1 MRIEKLVLR
10 NYRQLRDVQLAL
22 GRQGPNDLHIVIGR
36 NGTGK
41 TNILNAINWCLYGD
55 EPHLAKHSE
64 QLPRLNVGCIEDGAD
79 SPQELEVAVEI
90 WVRSEDD
97 GTLIFERTET
107 YSMGSDDK
115 EPLRQDTHFE
125 ARVTDEKGNTKIL
138 VDDEASYCAER
149 FVPQRIREFFF
160 FDGERLDRYF
170 KEATSQ
176 HIRHAVFELSQI
188 HVLENVERKL
198 DTVLKDLRR
207 EAGRANPAIEEVGS
221 ALEATEEKLADLDR
235 QIQECV
241 GQIGLSVDKIAEYEE
256 QLRGAPDA
264 GALEEERKS
273 LDTRNKEK
281 QKRLQERLR
290 EKHELL
296 FDHAIRIQVW
306 DAIAESLRTIDEK
319 RQNNEIP
326 PTVDT
331 ALLEA
336 VLEDGSC
343 SVCGRALDESSEKH
357 VGAVLDDI
365 TLTSDVAKQ
374 LLNMENPLRRHAEK
388 LGGFRGDMRKVAR
401 QIGDYEADLA
411 ALERRKGEIDA
422 ALDGYDVLRIAEWHR
437 ERSKFEESRDTNQ
450 KRLGGWEVRRQAVAG
465 EMGQLQ
471 KRLDEELKKESKVA
485 ELREHIAFCA
495 KALDTVGG
503 TKQAIMRDTREEIES
518 ETRRLFFDLAWK
530 SATFGDI
537 RIDEK
542 FRLSLIHSMGYECL
556 GTAGAAERE
565 LLALSF
571 TLALH
576 RVSGFDSPIL
586 IDTPV
591 ARISDSHRVSFG
603 EVLLQASADKQT
615 ILLLTPAEHSEDLAR
630 VVDASSSTRL
640 ALRLSADEKE
650 VRVEVL

>member
-22 GRQGPNDLHIVIGR
+22 DRQGPNDLHIVIGR

-55 EPHLAKHSE
+55 EPHLSKHSE
-64 QLPRLNVGCIEDGAD
+64 QLPRLNLGCIEDAGHGGHD
-79 SPQELEVAVEI
+79 LQVAVEV
-90 WVRSEDD
+90 WVKTEDG

-107 YSMGSDDK
+107 YRIGGDDK

-125 ARVTDEKGNTKIL
+125 ARVTDDKGNTKIL

-149 FVPQRIREFFF
+149 FVPQSIREFFF

-188 HVLENVERKL
+188 HVLQSVEANL
-198 DTVLKDLRR
+198 DTVLKDLRKD
-207 EAGRANPAIEEVGS
+207 AGKANPAIEEVGD
-221 ALEATEEKLADLDR
+221 ALEATEAKLAELDR
-235 QIQECV
+235 QIEMCAQQKSLAE
-241 GQIGLSVDKIAEYEE
+241 DKIAEYQE

-264 GALEEERKS
+264 GALEEERRS

-281 QKRLQERLR
+281 RKRLEESVR

-306 DAIAESLRTIDEK
+306 DAIAESLSTIDEK
-319 RQNNEIP
+319 RQKNEIP

-336 VLEDGSC
+336 VLQDGSC
-343 SVCGRALDESSEKH
+343 SVCGRALDESSVKH
-357 VGAVLDDI
+357 VGAVLDEI
-365 TLTSDVAKQ
+365 RLTSDIAKQ

-388 LGGFRGDMRKVAR
+388 LGRFRGEMTKAAR
-401 QIGDYEADLA
+401 EIGDYEADLA
-411 ALERRKGEIDA
+411 AMERRKREIDA
-422 ALDGYDVLRIAEWHR
+422 ALDGYDVLRIAEWHK
-437 ERSKFEESRDTNQ
+437 ERSKFEETRDTNQ
-450 KRLGGWEVRRQAVAG
+450 KQLGALEARRQILTRELG
-465 EMGQLQ
+465 ELQ
-471 KRLDEELKKESKVA
+471 NRLDEQLKKEAKVA
-485 ELREHIAFCA
+485 ELRAQISFCA
-495 KALDTVGG
+495 RALETIRG

-518 ETRRLFFDLAWK
+518 ETRRLFFALAWK
-530 SATFGDI
+530 SATFGDV
-537 RIDEK
+537 RIDEN
-542 FRLSLIHSMGYECL
+542 FNISLIHSMGYECL
-556 GTAGAAERE
+556 GTASAAERE

-591 ARISDSHRVSFG
+591 ARVSDSHRVSFG
-603 EVLLQASADKQT
+603 QVLLQVSAEKQT
-615 ILLLTPAEHSEDLAR
+615 VLLLTPAEHSDDLAQ
-630 VVDASSSTRL
+630 VVDARSSNRL
-640 ALRLSADEKE
+640 ALKLSADERE